1 MKLDIGF
8 QQISLL
14 NDRYARCIDED
25 QLEDWPTFFSE
36 RCLYKVTNADNYRRG
51 LQAGLIYADTRGML
65 QDRIAS
71 LRKANVYEQHR
82 YRHVIGAPA
91 ILAQDDEKVDSESA
105 FLVIRI
111 MRDGTLS
118 LFATGKYVDR
128 IVKNNDAINFS
139 QRIVVCDGGN
149 IDALLAIPL

>member
-1 MKLDIGF
+1 MSTDTEF
-8 QQISLL
+8 QKVAQL

-25 QLEDWPTFFSE
+25 QLEEWPGLFLE
-36 RCLYKVTNADNYRRG
+36 KCLYKVTNADNYRRKYE
-51 LQAGLIYADTRGML
+51 AGLIYANTRGML
-65 QDRIAS
+65 QDRVAS

-82 YRHVIGAPA
+82 YRHIIGAPA
-91 ILAQDDEKVDSESA
+91 ITSRDEGVLTCESA

-118 LFATGKYVDR
+118 LFATGKYVDKIATASGGWKFAER
-128 IVKNNDAINFS
+128 V
-139 QRIVVCDGGN
+139 VVCDGGN

>member
-1 MKLDIGF
+1 MTDIGF
-8 QQISLL
+8 AQLAAL
-14 NDRYARCIDED
+14 NDQYARCIDED
-25 QLEDWPTFFSE
+25 QLEDWPGFFSE
-36 RCLYKVTNADNYRRG
+36 TCLYKITTADNYRRG
-51 LQAGLIYADTRGML
+51 MQAGLIYANTRAML
-65 QDRIAS
+65 QDRVAS
-71 LRKANVYEQHR
+71 LRKANVYEGHR

-91 ILAQDDEKVDSESA
+91 IMKQDGETLDSESA

-128 IVKNNDAINFS
+128 IIAGSTAIQFS

-149 IDALLAIPL
+149 IDALLAMPL

>member
-1 MKLDIGF
+1 MPRDVGIQEL
-8 QQISLL
+8 STL

-25 QLEDWPTFFSE
+25 QLEEWPGFFTE
-36 RCLYKVTNADNYRRG
+36 HCIYKVTTADNYSRG
-51 LQAGLIYADTRGML
+51 YQAGLIYADTRAML
-65 QDRIAS
+65 KDRVNS

-91 ILAQDDEKVDSESA
+91 ILAQDNDTLSSESA
-105 FLVIRI
+105 FLIVRI

-118 LFATGKYVDR
+118 LFATGKYVDTLVTDSGS
-128 IVKNNDAINFS
+128 IKFS